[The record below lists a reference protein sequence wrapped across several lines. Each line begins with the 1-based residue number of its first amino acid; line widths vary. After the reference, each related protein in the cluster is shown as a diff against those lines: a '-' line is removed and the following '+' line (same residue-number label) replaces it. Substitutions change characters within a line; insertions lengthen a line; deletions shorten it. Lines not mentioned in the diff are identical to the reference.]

1 MYLCER
7 MTEGERVPHRH
18 LEIQQNF
25 ASSFPWFSCDE
36 TKNNARMSTIKRR
49 WIKWKTYT
57 NLPISDALLPSLH
70 APLLR
75 RKQSQKVKVP
85 KYIP

>member
-7 MTEGERVPHRH
+7 MTEGERVPHRR
-18 LEIQQNF
+18 LELQQNF
-25 ASSFPWFSCDE
+25 ASSFPWFSGDE
-36 TKNNARMSTIKRR
+36 TKNNARRSTIKRR